1 MYKYVYMNTHCKYMD
16 KYHYFFMLFATKCQ
30 KSFVSLSWT
39 RLLYCHKYEWRIYII
54 TPKFTILTLLSICFN
69 IIVILGSP
77 RHVASNFSMHSLS
90 LLSGNPDTFKALHN
104 SAWVW
109 SDVTNASSLITTEKQ
124 IDNFANHFSWNFFI
138 KRQIC

>member
-1 MYKYVYMNTHCKYMD
+1 M
-16 KYHYFFMLFATKCQ
+16 
-30 KSFVSLSWT
+30 
-39 RLLYCHKYEWRIYII
+39 YCHKYEWKIYTI

-77 RHVASNFSMHSLS
+77 RHVASSFSMHSLS

-124 IDNFANHFSWNFFI
+124 IDNFANHFSPNFFI
-138 KRQIC
+138 KSQICYWYFLTCECTFATSHFDKLLQIAITKQWLYKDTNHHSPV